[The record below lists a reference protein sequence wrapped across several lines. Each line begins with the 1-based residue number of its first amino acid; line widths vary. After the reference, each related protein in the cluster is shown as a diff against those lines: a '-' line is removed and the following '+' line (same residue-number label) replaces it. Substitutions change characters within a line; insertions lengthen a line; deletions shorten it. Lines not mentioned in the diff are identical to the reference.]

1 MSLTAISTKL
11 DRQRVLTAEFFHGD
25 RVHIDGDVS
34 IVATVTAILWRS
46 TVTQLEVSWV
56 HCGDIKTFW
65 LEEWR
70 LTKADAA

>member
-1 MSLTAISTKL
+1 MTHPATGHKAALLTSFA
-11 DRQRVLTAEFFHGD
+11 HGD
-25 RVHIDGDVS
+25 LVHIDGDNS

-46 TVTQLEVSWV
+46 TVTQVEVSWV

-70 LTKADAA
+70 LKRIEPN